1 MYACGGGGCGR
12 VSAIYVL
19 GELFRKLQL
28 FLSSFF
34 LYILL
39 HYLFHVYIFMYFH
52 CGITASCLYECH
64 PDHHVSSNVS
74 TCIANICQSSKMTNI
89 SDLVRVLF

>member
-1 MYACGGGGCGR
+1 MR
-12 VSAIYVL
+12 V
-19 GELFRKLQL
+19 GEGVAGVCLQYMFWGSYFASYNCF
-28 FLSSFF
+28 FLVD

-74 TCIANICQSSKMTNI
+74 TCIADICQSSKMTNM